1 LRKPRVSKNRVYKNI
16 RSEQAKPNPRKKK
29 KKCIVGKENEEEEKR
44 ARKEF
49 LVESKVIYK

>member
-1 LRKPRVSKNRVYKNI
+1 MYANMRP
-16 RSEQAKPNPRKKK
+16 EQAKSNPRTKKK
-29 KKCIVGKENEEEEKR
+29 KKKKKKKKYVVGKENEMEKT